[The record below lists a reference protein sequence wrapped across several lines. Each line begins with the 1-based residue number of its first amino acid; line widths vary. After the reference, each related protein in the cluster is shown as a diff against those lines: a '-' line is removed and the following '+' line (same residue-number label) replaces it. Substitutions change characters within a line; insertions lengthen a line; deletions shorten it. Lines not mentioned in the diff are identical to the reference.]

1 MSYYDTTILADDP
14 TGYWRINEA
23 GGTTGFDSTA
33 NHYDGL
39 YSSGI
44 TYSQP
49 GAISGDPDTSIGFTG
64 AAYFAFPYTLNI
76 QAYTALSIELWIKQT
91 GLWEHVVITANAS
104 TISYYLDGAAYVSGS
119 GDPVLVAQ
127 DFSFVGSYNAG
138 DMAKIAVYN
147 YMLSPAQIQKHFLI
161 GQILLNGG
169 AALLGSGTGTAS
181 FDSFRVTQYPDPST
195 WLSPAG
201 RAANSLI
208 NWNVNKPANT
218 SLTVE
223 TSVDNGVTWS
233 TIGAA
238 GNTIPG
244 LTLQP
249 DATVDD
255 FSADSHTSYTTT
267 NGIGGSTAVWTW
279 DTTNKRLRAV
289 GGSKSVALY
298 NGVSVTDVDMF
309 ADVYQARSGG
319 LVWRWS
325 DASNYYVLS
334 VGDSAA
340 SSPNTMTLNKI
351 VAGTSTQLAT
361 GSIVFPTGTHHYI
374 RVTMLGTTITCY
386 FDGVSILTATDGSLS
401 SGSCGVRNDTGTSYY
416 YYLYIQ
422 PQGQNVNTTAPDTNR
437 LATKLTLSTTDP
449 TVTPQVTDLQ
459 AIVGGPTFWPG
470 TLIPT
475 ATYNSATSFVSS
487 NAEDLKNQS
496 DYLWSMADIVDSYGN
511 YDVSFQPRTATPA
524 PWPLDENNY
533 QTIAGQQIND
543 ILLAGIGEVY
553 GADLYRNRMV
563 IKNAIQTASY
573 DQIFVGDGKTTS
585 WTLSNPIVAA
595 PTAWTLNGL
604 PVSFGLQ
611 GVDSG
616 KQFYYQIGST
626 SITADNSQTVLT
638 VADSLEIKY
647 SGSSIVDVTR
657 DNLGIPGTITQ
668 SALAAITGD
677 SGIVTAAVDVSS
689 QNMSVEAAETYGD
702 QMLARYGVIGV
713 TFNFTTLRSG
723 IREGQQLMLYTP
735 HFNLDKV
742 LTLVTDVRLSQRV
755 APGVNGGSLWSWQI
769 SCSTGPALGS
779 WVKLLNLGLG
789 N

>member
-1 MSYYDTTILADDP
+1 MP
-14 TGYWRINEA
+14 
-23 GGTTGFDSTA
+23 A
-33 NHYDGL
+33 NIYRTSAFG
-39 YSSGI
+39 
-44 TYSQP
+44 P
-49 GAISGDPDTSIGFTG
+49 AIP
-64 AAYFAFPYTLNI
+64 AR
-76 QAYTALSIELWIKQT
+76 Q
-91 GLWEHVVITANAS
+91 
-104 TISYYLDGAAYVSGS
+104 VSG
-119 GDPVLVAQ
+119 G
-127 DFSFVGSYNAG
+127 F
-138 DMAKIAVYN
+138 
-147 YMLSPAQIQKHFLI
+147 
-161 GQILLNGG
+161 
-169 AALLGSGTGTAS
+169 ALFANGTGTAS
-181 FDSFRVTQYPDPST
+181 FDTFRVTTYPDAST
-195 WLSPAG
+195 WLTTAN

-208 NWNVNKPANT
+208 NWNANLPT
-218 SLTVE
+218 NTNLTVQ

-233 TIGAA
+233 TVSAA
-238 GNTIPG
+238 GDAIPG

-255 FSADSHTSYTTT
+255 YSADSHTSYTTT
-267 NGIGGSTAVWTW
+267 NGTGGSAAAWTW
-279 DTTNKRLRAV
+279 DTTNKRLKAV
-289 GGSKSVALY
+289 GGSKAVALY

-309 ADVYQARSGG
+309 VDLYQSENAG

-325 DASNYYVLS
+325 DASNYYELIVT
-334 VGDSAA
+334 DSAA
-340 SSPNTMTLNKI
+340 SSPNTMKINKV
-351 VAGTSTQLAT
+351 VAGTLTALGSSTGT
-361 GSIVFPTGTHHYI
+361 FTFPTGTHHYV
-374 RVTMLGTTITCY
+374 RVTMLGSVITAY
-386 FDGVSILTATDGSLS
+386 FDGVSILTVTDASLS
-401 SGSCGVRNDTGTSYY
+401 SGSVGVRNDTGTSYY

-422 PQGQNVNTTAPDTNR
+422 PQGQDVTTTAPDANR

-459 AIVGGPTFWPG
+459 AIVGGPDFWPG

-475 ATYNSATSFVSS
+475 ATYNSDNSFVSS

-496 DYLWSMADIVDSYGN
+496 DYFWSMADVVDTYGN

-573 DQIFVGDGKTTS
+573 DQIFTGDGKATG

-595 PTAWTLNGL
+595 PTSWTLNGL

-611 GVDSG
+611 GVDTG

-626 SITADNSQTVLT
+626 SITADNSQSVLT

-647 SGSSIVDVTR
+647 SGSSVVDVTR
-657 DNLGIPGTITQ
+657 DNTNIAGTITQ

-677 SGIVTAAVDVSS
+677 SGIVTAAVDVSG
-689 QNMSVEAAETYGD
+689 QNMSVAAAETYGD
-702 QMLARYGVIGV
+702 QLLARYGVIGV

-723 IREGQQLMLYTP
+723 LREGQQLMLYTP

-742 LTLVTDVRLSQRV
+742 LTLVTDVRLSQQV
-755 APGVNGGSLWSWQI
+755 APGVNGGILWAWQI
-769 SCSTGPALGS
+769 TCQTGPALGS
-779 WVKLLNLGLG
+779 WVKLLRLGLG